1 MMEKLERS
9 QEMEAAERMKLE
21 QEIRAKQEE
30 VQRIQSEVEIKDAEA
45 RRLQEEVEAAR
56 WRNSE
61 SLFYHRRGKEK
72 KFWTKLKFEYNFF
85 ELNLELINVF
95 LYRIRQEEADRA
107 FQASTTPQHHHVEE
121 NEEEGE
127 EEGEDETPQGDVTKD
142 LATDE
147 TIIDP
152 VEERRT
158 LAERNERLHDQLK
171 VRNIVFIVY
180 Y

>member
-1 MMEKLERS
+1 MNDFFC
-9 QEMEAAERMKLE
+9 
-21 QEIRAKQEE
+21 IR
-30 VQRIQSEVEIKDAEA
+30 
-45 RRLQEEVEAAR
+45 L
-56 WRNSE
+56 
-61 SLFYHRRGKEK
+61 
-72 KFWTKLKFEYNFF
+72 
-85 ELNLELINVF
+85 
-95 LYRIRQEEADRA
+95 RQEEADRA

-171 VRNIVFIVY
+171 VCDCYWYIFFLA
-180 Y
+180 